1 MKRLDVSDQTAISMP
16 MKNLIAIVSAVAVGV
31 WAYFGVIERLN
42 KLETQSVLLEKDMSA
57 EDERLHN
64 EVTKNTDLNRDIPRG
79 ELGQSSKTLNNLMLI
94 EDLYKSVDRMQKHP
108 DDMANNK
115 VNIEFPK
122 EQMEKAQNSLKNL
135 KTLIGKLFTKTA
147 TNVPRCLQS
156 MCVVTVVD
164 CRTMYEDPKNIQHRI
179 RMFSGGS

>member
-1 MKRLDVSDQTAISMP
+1 
-16 MKNLIAIVSAVAVGV
+16 
-31 WAYFGVIERLN
+31 
-42 KLETQSVLLEKDMSA
+42 
-57 EDERLHN
+57 
-64 EVTKNTDLNRDIPRG
+64 
-79 ELGQSSKTLNNLMLI
+79 MLI

-156 MCVVTVVD
+156 HVRC
-164 CRTMYEDPKNIQHRI
+164 Y
-179 RMFSGGS
+179 SG